1 MNEVLN
7 RLHSIVL
14 YLQGSWEFILSNE
27 LCTIHLDASFLL
39 LCVSLLGVGR
49 DGGDTICFSKCFFFF
64 NKLIL
69 FLGIL
74 LTAWDNIGNTYS
86 VSDSLRKT
94 YIIFSS
100 RLFTLKISS
109 TRIRFSLLAPLFVV
123 AVIEVVTIKKKKIT
137 LTTTNPSLDGFKQGK
152 KIKRKK

>member
-1 MNEVLN
+1 M
-7 RLHSIVL
+7 
-14 YLQGSWEFILSNE
+14 GGTLSALAN
-27 LCTIHLDASFLL
+27 
-39 LCVSLLGVGR
+39 V
-49 DGGDTICFSKCFFFF
+49 FFFF

>member
-1 MNEVLN
+1 MCK
-7 RLHSIVL
+7 
-14 YLQGSWEFILSNE
+14 F
-27 LCTIHLDASFLL
+27 
-39 LCVSLLGVGR
+39 VGGR
-49 DGGDTICFSKCFFFF
+49 EGWGGTICFKKCVFFF

-123 AVIEVVTIKKKKIT
+123 AVIEVATIKKIT
-137 LTTTNPSLDGFKQGK
+137 LTTMNPFLHGFKQGK
-152 KIKRKK
+152 K